1 MTTLAFNRAVSRGA
15 HGWVKLSEATRPDI
29 EADIGAATSDAGAG
43 THFDK
48 AMPVADEMFGLDNAT
63 TKEKTQRT
71 YMIFLSDGQA
81 NGANDEV
88 SDIVPLVT
96 NMVNNRGVAIYA
108 IQIGVDFLG
117 IGGADQLMRSI
128 ALPSTGVVGPDHVG
142 SYVHA
147 PDPSAIDQAF
157 ANFFKRLTS
166 C

>member
-1 MTTLAFNRAVSRGA
+1 
-15 HGWVKLSEATRPDI
+15 
-29 EADIGAATSDAGAG
+29 
-43 THFDK
+43 
-48 AMPVADEMFGLDNAT
+48 
-63 TKEKTQRT
+63 
-71 YMIFLSDGQA
+71 MIFLSDGQA